1 MLHSYTNAVFIDTSC
16 SNCGTTKTPLWRRSP
31 AGTTICNA
39 CGLYL
44 KSRNTP
50 RPTHFKRPSS
60 IPATETPSRKRSHS
74 PSAGTVRHNPLSSM
88 PYRTPE
94 HTSGSCPGG
103 GSCNG
108 AGGADGCDGCP
119 AYNNRVAKT
128 TNVTAAV
135 ARQEPLSVNAS
146 EGRIVDAE
154 RNSRME
160 IIGQSD
166 HGISQ
171 DPQDGFSTAVVTAC
185 KNCGTTVTPLWRR
198 DDGGYPICNACGLYH
213 KLHGSSRPVQM
224 KKSTI
229 KRRKR
234 VVPSYGDGLSSQ
246 PSGTYTNSPD
256 HPMADSMEQ
265 TRSANTEN
273 AATRQRPPPT
283 VDFTGYRPEHRNQ
296 TSPATCAEDTDR
308 EDIPH
313 TTERDDDKVRQ
324 VLVAAAAQGMQLDPA
339 LLQAEGKEAQAT
351 VQYCNPRQA
360 EKRAQLVREAQEM
373 RAALRA
379 KEREIEEL
387 G

>member
-1 MLHSYTNAVFIDTSC
+1 
-16 SNCGTTKTPLWRRSP
+16 
-31 AGTTICNA
+31 
-39 CGLYL
+39 
-44 KSRNTP
+44 
-50 RPTHFKRPSS
+50 
-60 IPATETPSRKRSHS
+60 
-74 PSAGTVRHNPLSSM
+74 M

-128 TNVTAAV
+128 TKVTAAI
-135 ARQEPLSVNAS
+135 ASQEPTSVAVLDARS
-146 EGRIVDAE
+146 VDTE
-154 RNSRME
+154 RNSQMDVV
-160 IIGQSD
+160 GQSN
-166 HGISQ
+166 HSVAQ

-198 DDGGYPICNACGLYH
+198 DEEGYPICNACGLYH

-234 VVPSYGDGLSSQ
+234 VVPSYGDSMNSQ
-246 PSGTYTNSPD
+246 ASGTSANSPN
-256 HPMADSMEQ
+256 HFIADAAEQ
-265 TRSANTEN
+265 TQSTNNEHAVP
-273 AATRQRPPPT
+273 RQRLPPT
-283 VDFTGYRPEHRNQ
+283 VDFTGYRPEYRNQ
-296 TSPATCAEDTDR
+296 TSPESHAEDIDN
-308 EDIPH
+308 EEIPH
-313 TTERDDDKVRQ
+313 TAEGDDEKVRQ
-324 VLVAAAAQGMQLDPA
+324 VLAAAAAQGMQLDPA
-339 LLQAEGKEAQAT
+339 LLHDEERPAQTASQHT
-351 VQYCNPRQA
+351 SIAPGQM
-360 EKRAQLVREAQEM
+360 EKRVQLMREAAEL

>member
-1 MLHSYTNAVFIDTSC
+1 
-16 SNCGTTKTPLWRRSP
+16 
-31 AGTTICNA
+31 
-39 CGLYL
+39 
-44 KSRNTP
+44 
-50 RPTHFKRPSS
+50 
-60 IPATETPSRKRSHS
+60 
-74 PSAGTVRHNPLSSM
+74 M

-128 TNVTAAV
+128 TSVTATV

-146 EGRIVDAE
+146 VGRNVDAE

-160 IIGQSD
+160 VIGQSD
-166 HGISQ
+166 HSVSE

-198 DDGGYPICNACGLYH
+198 DEEGYPICNACGLYH

-234 VVPSYGDGLSSQ
+234 VVPSYGESMSSQ
-246 PSGTYTNSPD
+246 ASGTYTNSPD
-256 HPMADSMEQ
+256 HHMADSTEQ
-265 TRSANTEN
+265 TQPANTEN
-273 AATRQRPPPT
+273 AARRQRLPPT

-296 TSPATCAEDTDR
+296 TPPETGTEDTDN
-308 EDIPH
+308 ENIPH
-313 TTERDDDKVRQ
+313 TADCEDDKVRQ
-324 VLVAAAAQGMQLDPA
+324 VLAAAAAQGMQLDPA
-339 LLQAEGKEAQAT
+339 LLQAEGKDAQAAM
-351 VQYCNPRQA
+351 QYRDPRQA
-360 EKRAQLVREAQEM
+360 EKRAQLVREVEEM